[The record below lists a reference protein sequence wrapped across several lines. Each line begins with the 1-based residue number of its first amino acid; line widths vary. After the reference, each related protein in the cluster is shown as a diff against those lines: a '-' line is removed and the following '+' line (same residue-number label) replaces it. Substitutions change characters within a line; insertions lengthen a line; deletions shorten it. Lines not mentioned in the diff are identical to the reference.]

1 MKIVIP
7 MAGAGSRFEKAGYSF
22 PKPLIEVRG
31 NPMIA
36 TVVDNLNL
44 QGQYIFLVQKS
55 HYEKYDLKGMLSMI
69 APGCEIV
76 QIDGVTEGAACTVLT
91 ARELIDSDEQ
101 LVIAN
106 SDQWIKWNSLE
117 TISSFN
123 DKDSD
128 GGILTFNS
136 VHPKHSFAK
145 VDGNGWV
152 SEVAEKNPI
161 SNNATV
167 GIYHWKHGSD
177 FVRYADQMIAKDIRT
192 NNEFYVCPVFNEAI
206 KDGKKFKASRVDE
219 MWGMG
224 TPEELT
230 NYLANCKN

>member
-192 NNEFYVCPVFNEAI
+192 NNEFYVCPVYNEAI

-230 NYLANCKN
+230 NYLANCKY